1 MLFFYIFLFPFPG
14 YRELSEVFESDF
26 NLRETVA
33 KLLEKKT
40 ACRQAYKHVASH
52 FNMKDVGYLERRDNP
67 GEDVLV
73 YLETTHPNL
82 TIYRFCKALKAK
94 NIRRL
99 DIVNKLVGYLIQ
111 IDRHDTKA

>member
-1 MLFFYIFLFPFPG
+1 
-14 YRELSEVFESDF
+14 
-26 NLRETVA
+26 
-33 KLLEKKT
+33 
-40 ACRQAYKHVASH
+40 
-52 FNMKDVGYLERRDNP
+52 MKDVGYLERRDNP